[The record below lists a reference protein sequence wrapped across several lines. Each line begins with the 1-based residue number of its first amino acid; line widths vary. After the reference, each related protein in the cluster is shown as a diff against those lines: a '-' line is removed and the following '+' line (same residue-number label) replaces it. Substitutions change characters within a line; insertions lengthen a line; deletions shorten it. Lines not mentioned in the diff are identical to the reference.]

1 MGRGVQSDPDGGAI
15 SGPAEEKGSGQ
26 SCVDTLERWQWSWKL
41 WAYSLTWWGGVWVV
55 PGTSKCLLESW
66 QVGGE
71 TRAFNRMWKTLC
83 YAVLW
88 SIWDERNKRCF
99 KEQRRSVEEIGE
111 LVKARVAWWSKYRSS
126 KSAIVIEEFGH
137 REELGPL
144 FISSFERFTY
154 ATSIAALTSSYI
166 CDQQPDLIEAY
177 TNFTSMFIRCCP
189 KEVLVASGSLLETAL
204 QKAAICCTAM
214 HRGAALAAMSYLS
227 CFLEASLTF
236 LLDSANCVADGSV
249 SLMAIRVTSHSGEG
263 LVSNVV
269 YALLGVSAISR
280 VHKCATILQQ
290 LAAICCLSERTNCK
304 TILSW
309 ESFCGWLQSAVE
321 TLPAEYLKQGEAE
334 ALVPVWLKALTSAAS
349 DYLESRNFECGKS
362 SNGHMHGKGG
372 RVLKRLIREFA
383 DSHRN
388 ISNLTY

>member
-1 MGRGVQSDPDGGAI
+1 
-15 SGPAEEKGSGQ
+15 
-26 SCVDTLERWQWSWKL
+26 
-41 WAYSLTWWGGVWVV
+41 
-55 PGTSKCLLESW
+55 
-66 QVGGE
+66 
-71 TRAFNRMWKTLC
+71 
-83 YAVLW
+83 
-88 SIWDERNKRCF
+88 
-99 KEQRRSVEEIGE
+99 
-111 LVKARVAWWSKYRSS
+111 
-126 KSAIVIEEFGH
+126 
-137 REELGPL
+137 
-144 FISSFERFTY
+144 
-154 ATSIAALTSSYI
+154 
-166 CDQQPDLIEAY
+166 
-177 TNFTSMFIRCCP
+177 MFIRCCP

-280 VHKCATILQQ
+280 VSNDSHIVPFIRGRFTRCATILQQ

-309 ESFCGWLQSAVE
+309 ESFCGWWRHCR
-321 TLPAEYLKQGEAE
+321 AEYLKQGEAE